1 MQNAYCNQKGRTL
14 QASCGHEFLVVHEEL
29 IHKNQYT
36 NSLHAKGW
44 AHHDH
49 DATSGYII
57 YIYSQHHPFHWD
69 YSCPM
74 LPSAESCKRE
84 RERAPKITKSSS
96 MEVLSKHFR
105 HVFFSTRSCTNP
117 GLIFEPQRFHRC
129 RKTKTSSYHSA
140 PQRYR

>member
-57 YIYSQHHPFHWD
+57 YIYIVSIILSIGIILAPCYLLQKAVSEKGKGQQRSQKVRAGGPFKA
-69 YSCPM
+69 
-74 LPSAESCKRE
+74 LPPCFFQHEKLYESR
-84 RERAPKITKSSS
+84 
-96 MEVLSKHFR
+96 VNL
-105 HVFFSTRSCTNP
+105 
-117 GLIFEPQRFHRC
+117 
-129 RKTKTSSYHSA
+129 
-140 PQRYR
+140 